1 MQAAEH
7 VPELAGLGRQVLA
20 VVRVEADFQRAALGD
35 TYAETFQR
43 LDLVLRTAL
52 ATRDDGST
60 VSMRREMKKIKIK
73 IKIKIKN
80 TTTTIPT
87 KGRTKKI

>member
-1 MQAAEH
+1 
-7 VPELAGLGRQVLA
+7 VGRQSLSQTSLLHGLEHKRTDLGGR
-20 VVRVEADFQRAALGD
+20 VRHNGTGIRE
-35 TYAETFQR
+35 R

-60 VSMRREMKKIKIK
+60 VSMRREMKKRKRK
-73 IKIKIKN
+73 RKIKN